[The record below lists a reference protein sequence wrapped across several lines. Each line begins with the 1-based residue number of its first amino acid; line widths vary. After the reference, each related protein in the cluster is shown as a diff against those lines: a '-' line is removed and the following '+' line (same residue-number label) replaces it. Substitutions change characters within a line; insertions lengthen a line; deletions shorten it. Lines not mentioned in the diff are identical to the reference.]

1 MRWSAFAGHRREQRP
16 PAQYVLYLKHLLRRR
31 SRPLPI
37 FDVALQCFRHFTHDT
52 LRVEPGSRAP
62 RCRMIHNSRFEIHSE
77 RIALIELCRRYP
89 LTVYFIIAYAGSWHA
104 WALFLLSRNG
114 SGFLP
119 LHSPASF
126 MVLMGLGTFSGP
138 TIGAFIVTAATKGRE
153 GVVELLRRIVQ
164 WRVRVLWYVF
174 AFLDL
179 PVIQTLGAIAIPGV
193 ASTTTQSMS
202 CLREWLRQRSSFFP
216 RCLQVP
222 WVRRSAGEGLR
233 FASSSRKSW
242 ASIGE
247 FDPRYLVGLLA
258 HADLVQRSV
267 VRTEPPRR
275 RRLCILDHGGIVHFY
290 LGLQQYP
297 GQRVHGHF
305 APCCDGCISE
315 CVSIGDLPETRKL
328 TSGGVLSMY
337 LGLSLGFGIVALLLL
352 VLTRGRLGYVREI

>member
-1 MRWSAFAGHRREQRP
+1 M
-16 PAQYVLYLKHLLRRR
+16 
-31 SRPLPI
+31 
-37 FDVALQCFRHFTHDT
+37 
-52 LRVEPGSRAP
+52 
-62 RCRMIHNSRFEIHSE
+62 
-77 RIALIELCRRYP
+77 IELCRRYP

-222 WVRRSAGEGLR
+222 WVRRSAGEELR
-233 FASSSRKSW
+233 FASSTRDSW

-258 HADLVQRSV
+258 HAPIWFSGQWSEPNLLDVAAFVSWITAVSFIFTSVFNNTRASVFMAILLHAAMDVFPNVFLLVIC
-267 VRTEPPRR
+267 RR
-275 RRLCILDHGGIVHFY
+275 R
-290 LGLQQYP
+290 
-297 GQRVHGHF
+297 
-305 APCCDGCISE
+305 E
-315 CVSIGDLPETRKL
+315 N
-328 TSGGVLSMY
+328 
-337 LGLSLGFGIVALLLL
+337 
-352 VLTRGRLGYVREI
+352 